1 MINISENAAEKIKLS
16 LKDQGSD
23 IKLRVA
29 VMRKDNEYHYAM
41 GLEDN
46 ITENDKSFSVSGI
59 NIVISSVSEPLA
71 KDMTIDYVT
80 MDDGN
85 ESFIFINPNDPN
97 HVEPKENKVSEKDFL
112 ESLKDWATSIMSGDL
127 SARIEILKNSHNKDI
142 AENLNAVTDMFEAQ
156 LIKNNEQLERF
167 TEYEKEKNKILIIE
181 ERFKIAS
188 ELHDSL
194 AQTLASLKIQ
204 ARVLDESIHQG
215 DDSQMWN
222 ELEKLEDSIHKAN
235 AEIREL
241 IKQFRTGPKATK
253 NFITELENL
262 IDSFKKENSSIKI
275 FLQIED
281 KKVNLSDDQ
290 SRNTLKIIQEAIT
303 NVVKHSQAKIVR
315 LFVSKEK
322 DNTVNVLVEDD
333 GIGIA
338 KSCFIGHEEEVSGE
352 HFGISVMKDRA
363 NQMNAR
369 LDIESEPGEG
379 VRIKLNIPLN

>member
-1 MINISENAAEKIKLS
+1 MNHLFLLI
-16 LKDQGSD
+16 Q
-23 IKLRVA
+23 
-29 VMRKDNEYHYAM
+29 
-41 GLEDN
+41 
-46 ITENDKSFSVSGI
+46 T
-59 NIVISSVSEPLA
+59 
-71 KDMTIDYVT
+71 TQT
-80 MDDGN
+80 MLN
-85 ESFIFINPNDPN
+85 Q
-97 HVEPKENKVSEKDFL
+97 KKNKVSEKDFL

>member
-1 MINISENAAEKIKLS
+1 MNNLFLS
-16 LKDQGSD
+16 IQ
-23 IKLRVA
+23 
-29 VMRKDNEYHYAM
+29 
-41 GLEDN
+41 
-46 ITENDKSFSVSGI
+46 T
-59 NIVISSVSEPLA
+59 
-71 KDMTIDYVT
+71 TQT
-80 MDDGN
+80 MLN
-85 ESFIFINPNDPN
+85 Q
-97 HVEPKENKVSEKDFL
+97 KKNKVSEKDFL

-127 SARIEILKNSHNKDI
+127 SARIEILKNSQNKDI

>member
-1 MINISENAAEKIKLS
+1 MNHLFLS
-16 LKDQGSD
+16 IQ
-23 IKLRVA
+23 
-29 VMRKDNEYHYAM
+29 
-41 GLEDN
+41 
-46 ITENDKSFSVSGI
+46 T
-59 NIVISSVSEPLA
+59 
-71 KDMTIDYVT
+71 TQT
-80 MDDGN
+80 MLN
-85 ESFIFINPNDPN
+85 Q
-97 HVEPKENKVSEKDFL
+97 KKNKVSEKDFL

-262 IDSFKKENSSIKI
+262 IDSFKNENSSIKI

-315 LFVSKEK
+315 LFISKEK

>member
-1 MINISENAAEKIKLS
+1 MNHLFLLI
-16 LKDQGSD
+16 Q
-23 IKLRVA
+23 
-29 VMRKDNEYHYAM
+29 
-41 GLEDN
+41 
-46 ITENDKSFSVSGI
+46 T
-59 NIVISSVSEPLA
+59 
-71 KDMTIDYVT
+71 TQT
-80 MDDGN
+80 MLN
-85 ESFIFINPNDPN
+85 Q
-97 HVEPKENKVSEKDFL
+97 KKNKVSEKDFL

-127 SARIEILKNSHNKDI
+127 SARIEIFKNSHNKDI

-363 NQMNAR
+363 NQMNAM

>member
-1 MINISENAAEKIKLS
+1 MLNQKK
-16 LKDQGSD
+16 
-23 IKLRVA
+23 
-29 VMRKDNEYHYAM
+29 
-41 GLEDN
+41 
-46 ITENDKSFSVSGI
+46 
-59 NIVISSVSEPLA
+59 
-71 KDMTIDYVT
+71 
-80 MDDGN
+80 
-85 ESFIFINPNDPN
+85 
-97 HVEPKENKVSEKDFL
+97 NKVSEKDFL

-127 SARIEILKNSHNKDI
+127 SARIEIFKNSHNKDI

-303 NVVKHSQAKIVR
+303 NVLKHSQAKIVR

>member
-1 MINISENAAEKIKLS
+1 MNHLFLS
-16 LKDQGSD
+16 IQ
-23 IKLRVA
+23 
-29 VMRKDNEYHYAM
+29 
-41 GLEDN
+41 
-46 ITENDKSFSVSGI
+46 T
-59 NIVISSVSEPLA
+59 
-71 KDMTIDYVT
+71 TQT
-80 MDDGN
+80 MLN
-85 ESFIFINPNDPN
+85 Q
-97 HVEPKENKVSEKDFL
+97 KKNKVSEKDFL

-253 NFITELENL
+253 NFISELENL

-290 SRNTLKIIQEAIT
+290 SRNILKIIQEAIT

-315 LFVSKEK
+315 LFISKEK

>member
-1 MINISENAAEKIKLS
+1 MNHLFLS
-16 LKDQGSD
+16 IQ
-23 IKLRVA
+23 
-29 VMRKDNEYHYAM
+29 
-41 GLEDN
+41 
-46 ITENDKSFSVSGI
+46 T
-59 NIVISSVSEPLA
+59 
-71 KDMTIDYVT
+71 TQT
-80 MDDGN
+80 MLN
-85 ESFIFINPNDPN
+85 Q
-97 HVEPKENKVSEKDFL
+97 KKNKVSEKDFL

-127 SARIEILKNSHNKDI
+127 SARIEIFKDSHNKDI

-222 ELEKLEDSIHKAN
+222 ELEKLEDSIHRAN

>member
-1 MINISENAAEKIKLS
+1 MNHLFLS
-16 LKDQGSD
+16 IQ
-23 IKLRVA
+23 
-29 VMRKDNEYHYAM
+29 
-41 GLEDN
+41 
-46 ITENDKSFSVSGI
+46 T
-59 NIVISSVSEPLA
+59 
-71 KDMTIDYVT
+71 TQT
-80 MDDGN
+80 MLN
-85 ESFIFINPNDPN
+85 Q
-97 HVEPKENKVSEKDFL
+97 KKNKVSEKDFL

-127 SARIEILKNSHNKDI
+127 SARIEILKNSQNKDI

-222 ELEKLEDSIHKAN
+222 ELEKLEDSIHRAN

-315 LFVSKEK
+315 LFISKEK

>member
-1 MINISENAAEKIKLS
+1 MNHLFLS
-16 LKDQGSD
+16 IQ
-23 IKLRVA
+23 
-29 VMRKDNEYHYAM
+29 
-41 GLEDN
+41 
-46 ITENDKSFSVSGI
+46 T
-59 NIVISSVSEPLA
+59 
-71 KDMTIDYVT
+71 TQT
-80 MDDGN
+80 MLN
-85 ESFIFINPNDPN
+85 Q
-97 HVEPKENKVSEKDFL
+97 KKNKVSEKDFL

-379 VRIKLNIPLN
+379 VRIKLNIPLH

>member
-1 MINISENAAEKIKLS
+1 MNHLFLLI
-16 LKDQGSD
+16 Q
-23 IKLRVA
+23 
-29 VMRKDNEYHYAM
+29 
-41 GLEDN
+41 
-46 ITENDKSFSVSGI
+46 T
-59 NIVISSVSEPLA
+59 
-71 KDMTIDYVT
+71 TQT
-80 MDDGN
+80 MLN
-85 ESFIFINPNDPN
+85 Q
-97 HVEPKENKVSEKDFL
+97 KKNKVSEKDFL

-127 SARIEILKNSHNKDI
+127 SARIEIFKDSHNKDI

-222 ELEKLEDSIHKAN
+222 ELEKLEDSIHRAN

>member
-1 MINISENAAEKIKLS
+1 MNHLFLS
-16 LKDQGSD
+16 IQ
-23 IKLRVA
+23 
-29 VMRKDNEYHYAM
+29 
-41 GLEDN
+41 
-46 ITENDKSFSVSGI
+46 T
-59 NIVISSVSEPLA
+59 
-71 KDMTIDYVT
+71 TQT
-80 MDDGN
+80 MLN
-85 ESFIFINPNDPN
+85 Q
-97 HVEPKENKVSEKDFL
+97 KKNKVSEKDFL

-222 ELEKLEDSIHKAN
+222 ELEKLEDSIHRAN

>member
-1 MINISENAAEKIKLS
+1 MNHLFLS
-16 LKDQGSD
+16 IQ
-23 IKLRVA
+23 
-29 VMRKDNEYHYAM
+29 
-41 GLEDN
+41 
-46 ITENDKSFSVSGI
+46 T
-59 NIVISSVSEPLA
+59 
-71 KDMTIDYVT
+71 TQT
-80 MDDGN
+80 MLN
-85 ESFIFINPNDPN
+85 Q
-97 HVEPKENKVSEKDFL
+97 KKNKFSEKDFL

-127 SARIEILKNSHNKDI
+127 SARIEILKNSQNKDI

-315 LFVSKEK
+315 LFISKEK

>member
-1 MINISENAAEKIKLS
+1 MNHLFLS
-16 LKDQGSD
+16 IQ
-23 IKLRVA
+23 
-29 VMRKDNEYHYAM
+29 
-41 GLEDN
+41 
-46 ITENDKSFSVSGI
+46 T
-59 NIVISSVSEPLA
+59 
-71 KDMTIDYVT
+71 TQT
-80 MDDGN
+80 MLN
-85 ESFIFINPNDPN
+85 Q
-97 HVEPKENKVSEKDFL
+97 KKNKVSEKDFL

-127 SARIEILKNSHNKDI
+127 SARIEILKNSQNKDI

-235 AEIREL
+235 TEIREL

-275 FLQIED
+275 FLQVED

>member
-1 MINISENAAEKIKLS
+1 MLNQKK
-16 LKDQGSD
+16 
-23 IKLRVA
+23 
-29 VMRKDNEYHYAM
+29 
-41 GLEDN
+41 
-46 ITENDKSFSVSGI
+46 
-59 NIVISSVSEPLA
+59 
-71 KDMTIDYVT
+71 
-80 MDDGN
+80 
-85 ESFIFINPNDPN
+85 
-97 HVEPKENKVSEKDFL
+97 NKVSEKDFL

-127 SARIEILKNSHNKDI
+127 SARIEILKNSQNKDI

-222 ELEKLEDSIHKAN
+222 ELEKLEDSIHRAN

>member
-1 MINISENAAEKIKLS
+1 MNHLFLS
-16 LKDQGSD
+16 IQ
-23 IKLRVA
+23 
-29 VMRKDNEYHYAM
+29 
-41 GLEDN
+41 
-46 ITENDKSFSVSGI
+46 T
-59 NIVISSVSEPLA
+59 
-71 KDMTIDYVT
+71 TQT
-80 MDDGN
+80 MLN
-85 ESFIFINPNDPN
+85 Q
-97 HVEPKENKVSEKDFL
+97 KKNKVSEKDFL

-235 AEIREL
+235 TEIREL

>member
-1 MINISENAAEKIKLS
+1 MNHLFLS
-16 LKDQGSD
+16 IQ
-23 IKLRVA
+23 
-29 VMRKDNEYHYAM
+29 
-41 GLEDN
+41 
-46 ITENDKSFSVSGI
+46 T
-59 NIVISSVSEPLA
+59 
-71 KDMTIDYVT
+71 TQT
-80 MDDGN
+80 MLN
-85 ESFIFINPNDPN
+85 Q
-97 HVEPKENKVSEKDFL
+97 KKNKVSKKDFL

-315 LFVSKEK
+315 LFISKEK

>member
-1 MINISENAAEKIKLS
+1 MNHLFLS
-16 LKDQGSD
+16 IQ
-23 IKLRVA
+23 
-29 VMRKDNEYHYAM
+29 
-41 GLEDN
+41 
-46 ITENDKSFSVSGI
+46 T
-59 NIVISSVSEPLA
+59 
-71 KDMTIDYVT
+71 TQT
-80 MDDGN
+80 MLN
-85 ESFIFINPNDPN
+85 Q
-97 HVEPKENKVSEKDFL
+97 KKNKVSEKDFL

-262 IDSFKKENSSIKI
+262 IDSFKKDNSSIKI

-303 NVVKHSQAKIVR
+303 NVLKHSQAKIVR

-369 LDIESEPGEG
+369 LDIESELGEG

>member
-1 MINISENAAEKIKLS
+1 MNHLFLS
-16 LKDQGSD
+16 IQ
-23 IKLRVA
+23 
-29 VMRKDNEYHYAM
+29 
-41 GLEDN
+41 
-46 ITENDKSFSVSGI
+46 T
-59 NIVISSVSEPLA
+59 
-71 KDMTIDYVT
+71 TQT
-80 MDDGN
+80 MLN
-85 ESFIFINPNDPN
+85 Q
-97 HVEPKENKVSEKDFL
+97 KKNKFSEKDFL

>member
-1 MINISENAAEKIKLS
+1 MNHLFLS
-16 LKDQGSD
+16 IQ
-23 IKLRVA
+23 
-29 VMRKDNEYHYAM
+29 
-41 GLEDN
+41 
-46 ITENDKSFSVSGI
+46 T
-59 NIVISSVSEPLA
+59 
-71 KDMTIDYVT
+71 TQT
-80 MDDGN
+80 MLN
-85 ESFIFINPNDPN
+85 Q
-97 HVEPKENKVSEKDFL
+97 KKNKVSKKDFL

-290 SRNTLKIIQEAIT
+290 SRNTLKIVQEAIT

-315 LFVSKEK
+315 LFISKEK

>member
-1 MINISENAAEKIKLS
+1 MNHLFLS
-16 LKDQGSD
+16 IQ
-23 IKLRVA
+23 
-29 VMRKDNEYHYAM
+29 
-41 GLEDN
+41 
-46 ITENDKSFSVSGI
+46 T
-59 NIVISSVSEPLA
+59 
-71 KDMTIDYVT
+71 TQT
-80 MDDGN
+80 MLN
-85 ESFIFINPNDPN
+85 Q
-97 HVEPKENKVSEKDFL
+97 KKNKVSEKDFL

-262 IDSFKKENSSIKI
+262 IDFFKKENSSIKI

>member
-1 MINISENAAEKIKLS
+1 MNHLFLS
-16 LKDQGSD
+16 IQ
-23 IKLRVA
+23 
-29 VMRKDNEYHYAM
+29 
-41 GLEDN
+41 
-46 ITENDKSFSVSGI
+46 T
-59 NIVISSVSEPLA
+59 
-71 KDMTIDYVT
+71 TQT
-80 MDDGN
+80 MLN
-85 ESFIFINPNDPN
+85 Q
-97 HVEPKENKVSEKDFL
+97 KKNKVSKKDFL

>member
-1 MINISENAAEKIKLS
+1 MLNQKK
-16 LKDQGSD
+16 
-23 IKLRVA
+23 
-29 VMRKDNEYHYAM
+29 
-41 GLEDN
+41 
-46 ITENDKSFSVSGI
+46 
-59 NIVISSVSEPLA
+59 
-71 KDMTIDYVT
+71 
-80 MDDGN
+80 
-85 ESFIFINPNDPN
+85 
-97 HVEPKENKVSEKDFL
+97 NKVSEKDFL

-262 IDSFKKENSSIKI
+262 VDSFKKENSSIKI

>member
-1 MINISENAAEKIKLS
+1 
-16 LKDQGSD
+16 
-23 IKLRVA
+23 
-29 VMRKDNEYHYAM
+29 
-41 GLEDN
+41 
-46 ITENDKSFSVSGI
+46 
-59 NIVISSVSEPLA
+59 
-71 KDMTIDYVT
+71 
-80 MDDGN
+80 
-85 ESFIFINPNDPN
+85 
-97 HVEPKENKVSEKDFL
+97 
-112 ESLKDWATSIMSGDL
+112 
-127 SARIEILKNSHNKDI
+127 
-142 AENLNAVTDMFEAQ
+142 MFEAQ

-290 SRNTLKIIQEAIT
+290 SRNTLKIVQEAIT

-315 LFVSKEK
+315 LFISKE
-322 DNTVNVLVEDD
+322 
-333 GIGIA
+333 
-338 KSCFIGHEEEVSGE
+338 
-352 HFGISVMKDRA
+352 
-363 NQMNAR
+363 
-369 LDIESEPGEG
+369 
-379 VRIKLNIPLN
+379 

>member
-1 MINISENAAEKIKLS
+1 MNHLFLS
-16 LKDQGSD
+16 IQ
-23 IKLRVA
+23 
-29 VMRKDNEYHYAM
+29 
-41 GLEDN
+41 
-46 ITENDKSFSVSGI
+46 T
-59 NIVISSVSEPLA
+59 
-71 KDMTIDYVT
+71 TQT
-80 MDDGN
+80 MLN
-85 ESFIFINPNDPN
+85 Q
-97 HVEPKENKVSEKDFL
+97 KKNKFSEKDFL

-127 SARIEILKNSHNKDI
+127 SARIEIFKNSHNKDI

-222 ELEKLEDSIHKAN
+222 ELEKLEDSIHRAN

>member
-1 MINISENAAEKIKLS
+1 MNHLFLS
-16 LKDQGSD
+16 IQ
-23 IKLRVA
+23 
-29 VMRKDNEYHYAM
+29 
-41 GLEDN
+41 
-46 ITENDKSFSVSGI
+46 T
-59 NIVISSVSEPLA
+59 
-71 KDMTIDYVT
+71 TQT
-80 MDDGN
+80 MLN
-85 ESFIFINPNDPN
+85 Q
-97 HVEPKENKVSEKDFL
+97 KKNKVSEKDFL

-303 NVVKHSQAKIVR
+303 NVLKHSQAKIVR

-369 LDIESEPGEG
+369 LHIESEPGEG